1 MYFKNIYYKYS
12 YVKKLIVYKIRGLIY
27 PRQILSSN
35 QVKKDFKFMLLLNK
49 SLIYIKLN
57 KKKKVLNVYLNKHLI
72 ISQNF

>member
-12 YVKKLIVYKIRGLIY
+12 YVKKLIVYKIRGLVY

-35 QVKKDFKFMLLLNK
+35 QVKKDFKIMLLNK
-49 SLIYIKLN
+49 SLIYLKLN

>member
-12 YVKKLIVYKIRGLIY
+12 YVKKLIVYKIRGLVY

-35 QVKKDFKFMLLLNK
+35 QVKKDFKIMLLNK

>member
-12 YVKKLIVYKIRGLIY
+12 YVKKLIVYKIRGLVY

-35 QVKKDFKFMLLLNK
+35 QVKKDFKMMLNK

-57 KKKKVLNVYLNKHLI
+57 KKKKILNVYLNKHLI

>member
-1 MYFKNIYYKYS
+1 LYFKNIYYKYS
-12 YVKKLIVYKIRGLIY
+12 YVKKLIVYKIRGLVY

-35 QVKKDFKFMLLLNK
+35 QVKKDFKIMLLNK
-49 SLIYIKLN
+49 SLIYLKLN